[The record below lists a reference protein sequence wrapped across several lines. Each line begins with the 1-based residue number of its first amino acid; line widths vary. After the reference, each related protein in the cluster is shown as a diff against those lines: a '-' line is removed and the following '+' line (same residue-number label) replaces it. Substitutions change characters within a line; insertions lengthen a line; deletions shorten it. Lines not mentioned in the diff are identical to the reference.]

1 MALTRIGLNQSINLA
16 SNVTG
21 TLPIANGGTAITSG
35 FINGT
40 ATPGK
45 VLQVQ
50 SGSHSSQATTTST
63 SFQDVST
70 DVNVSLTCSATSSK
84 VLIIARFHEL
94 YLNGSHNLKLRVTA
108 GGTQIMR
115 FDGAALTGASGE
127 KVIGET
133 NVFVY
138 SPSSTSAIEYKMQF
152 ASQNGSEVRVNQ
164 HSNPAVSL
172 VLMEIAG

>member
-1 MALTRIGLNQSINLA
+1 MALTRLGVNNISNSTIA
-16 SNVTG
+16 NVTA
-21 TLPIANGGTAITSG
+21 LPSG
-35 FINGT
+35 MVSAPGLT
-40 ATPGK
+40 TGK

-70 DVNVSLTCSATSSK
+70 NTNVSLTCSATSSK

-94 YLNGSHNLKLRVTA
+94 YLNGSHNFNLRVTA

-115 FDGAALTGASGE
+115 FDAAALTGASGE

-138 SPSSTSAIEYKMQF
+138 SPNSTSAIEYKMQF
-152 ASQNGSEVRVNQ
+152 ASANGQEVRVNQ